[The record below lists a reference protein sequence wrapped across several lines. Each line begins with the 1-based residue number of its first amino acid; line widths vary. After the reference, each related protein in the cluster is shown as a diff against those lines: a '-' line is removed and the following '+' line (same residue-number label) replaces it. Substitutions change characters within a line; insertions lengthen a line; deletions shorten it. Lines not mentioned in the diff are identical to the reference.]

1 MRFCPN
7 CGAAIEESHKFC
19 ANCGEKLPQA
29 EMPKEPVYTDDPALL
44 NNPALQS
51 TPAPV
56 PPAQEEK
63 VPELTLEPDLWGMPQ
78 AAKPAEAAAPA
89 AASAAAA
96 AAVPA
101 AAATA
106 AAAAVQAPSYAGV
119 MEGVEYDNDY
129 RREQEARRKREE
141 ARRLWEE
148 EQRRREAQAA
158 QNPRPDNVPNDYTM
172 SQSAPEEEAV
182 PQLPDETLMLIWSI
196 VLTVMCNIPGI
207 VGLVKTVK
215 ARKAISLAQKAKL
228 LASAK
233 IWLIIGTAFYAMAF
247 IGNLFG

>member
-1 MRFCPN
+1 MKFCPN
-7 CGAAIEESHKFC
+7 CGAAVEEGHKFC

-78 AAKPAEAAAPA
+78 AAKPAEAA
-89 AASAAAA
+89 
-96 AAVPA
+96 
-101 AAATA
+101 
-106 AAAAVQAPSYAGV
+106 VQAPSYAGV

-158 QNPRPDNVPNDYTM
+158 QNPRPDTVPNDYTL

-196 VLTVMCNIPGI
+196 ILTVMCNIPGI

>member
-1 MRFCPN
+1 MKFCPN
-7 CGAAIEESHKFC
+7 CGAPIEEGHKFC
-19 ANCGEKLPQA
+19 ANCGAKLAAP
-29 EMPKEPVYTDDPALL
+29 EMPSEPVYTDDPALL
-44 NNPALQS
+44 NHPALQS

-56 PPAQEEK
+56 PPAREEK

-89 AASAAAA
+89 AASAAA
-96 AAVPA
+96 PA
-101 AAATA
+101 AA
-106 AAAAVQAPSYAGV
+106 AAAAVQAPSYASV

-172 SQSAPEEEAV
+172 SQPVQEEQEV

-196 VLTVMCNIPGI
+196 VLTVLCSIPGI
-207 VGLVKTVK
+207 VGLVKTIK
-215 ARKAISLAQKAKL
+215 ARKAVSLVQKAKL
-228 LASAK
+228 LSSAK

-247 IGNLFG
+247 LGNLF